1 MGCFEKLKKLCEET
15 AKNSPMN
22 ICVNEE
28 KLAEAERACLIIDSI
43 YSNDS
48 DLTKDGIKVF
58 EDGVLDIAVSFPS
71 FYIEASKHDMAFAML
86 CGIAKRME
94 LGGSKENGV
103 STKAVFGDLF
113 KYGG

>member
-28 KLAEAERACLIIDSI
+28 KLAEAQKVCNAIDSI

-48 DLTKDGIKVF
+48 DLTKDGIEVF

-71 FYIEASKHDMAFAML
+71 FCIEASKHDKAFLAL
-86 CGIAKRME
+86 CETAKRMNF
-94 LGGSKENGV
+94 GGSKENGV
-103 STKAVFGDLF
+103 CTKVVFGDLF
-113 KYGG
+113 KYVK